1 MARHEKRV
9 ATHCSERQIE
19 SFLPLYRVRHRWKN
33 RCTATVELPLFPNY
47 FFIRIGPQER
57 IQVLKLPGVLS
68 IVSSGRHPIPI
79 PDEYIASLR
88 GGLLTHR
95 IEPHPN
101 VGAGDRVCITT
112 GPLAGMEGIVDRQKN
127 ELRVVLKLE
136 MISRSVVVEVGAGE
150 ISYVGAAAAH
160 PRLSSQLDSFER
172 IYRDNTTG
180 PA

>member
-136 MISRSVVVEVGAGE
+136 MIGRSVVVEVGAAE
-150 ISYVGAAAAH
+150 ISYIGATTARAPA
-160 PRLSSQLDSFER
+160 LSWYESSGP
-172 IYRDNTTG
+172 IYGEHATG
-180 PA
+180 SA

>member
-1 MARHEKRV
+1 MARHEKRI
-9 ATHCSERQIE
+9 ATHCSERLIE
-19 SFLPLYRVRHRWKN
+19 SFLPLYRVRRRWKN

-47 FFIRIGPQER
+47 FFIRIDPQER

-79 PDEYIASLR
+79 PDQYIASLR

-101 VGAGDRVCITT
+101 VEFGDRVCITA
-112 GPLAGMEGIVDRQKN
+112 GPFAGMEGIVDRQKN

-136 MISRSVVVEVGAGE
+136 MIGRSVVVEVGSGE
-150 ISYVGAAAAH
+150 ISYIGATVSRA
-160 PRLSSQLDSFER
+160 PVCFITTPPKP
-172 IYRDNTTG
+172 IYG
-180 PA
+180 EMPWAQA